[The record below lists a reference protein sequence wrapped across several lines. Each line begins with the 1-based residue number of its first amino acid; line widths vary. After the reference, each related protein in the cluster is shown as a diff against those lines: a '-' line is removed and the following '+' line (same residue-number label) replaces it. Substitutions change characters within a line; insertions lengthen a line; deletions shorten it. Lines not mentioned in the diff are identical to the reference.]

1 MWSRKSYTII
11 SLMSESDFQD
21 LLRWLKQLYLI
32 VGTKTTLPMPTT
44 CCWTLVEYLEDW
56 NHQQYFIL
64 LDLTV
69 EFDVSS
75 NVLHLLWDNENLGQV
90 GTIFYGPLLHHVTAA
105 PLWVSSDGTLV
116 TIICQGWCY
125 NASWGRSGG
134 DSPAVKLRKK
144 ADVTCHQPAT
154 TRQKTR

>member
-1 MWSRKSYTII
+1 
-11 SLMSESDFQD
+11 
-21 LLRWLKQLYLI
+21 
-32 VGTKTTLPMPTT
+32 MPTT
-44 CCWTLVEYLEDW
+44 CYWTFVEYLEDW

-75 NVLHLLWDNENLGQV
+75 NVLHLLGDNGNIGQV
-90 GTIFYGPLLHHVTAA
+90 GTALYGPLACYVTAA

-116 TIICQGWCY
+116 TIICQGRCY

-134 DSPAVKLRKK
+134 DSPAVNVRKR
-144 ADVTCHQPAT
+144 ADVTCQQPAT
-154 TRQKTR
+154 NRQRTRWCGDSFL